1 MIPVLCS
8 VRVEKN
14 TNFWKSVVF
23 ENPIYWSSLH
33 LPTSPGSRDL
43 DRTIKYRML
52 PRQCSQLGFEEK
64 KKPNIFH
71 ELRISALEAA
81 ADIHVVKVKHKF
93 KKNTPL
99 KLINV
104 SVSDT
109 NPLAQDLPSGMR
121 PLYQR
126 RKWKPPMLTDPNDEK
141 KGTSTPARRNK
152 ANKRRE
158 THSSLYHKE
167 RRAAQRKRSTSS
179 IHIDT
184 YDTNSHSVLDW
195 DNPEGW
201 QNWSDTPLNHP
212 DVMPIRE
219 EKPSALQADV
229 DATVQSWRLNSI
241 KSRVLLREFIEKAK
255 SSSSKEEEN
264 LLSSKSPEFHLV
276 KKLDYKLQHMNFA
289 THDMSRY
296 ERELSGLSRVRPKTA
311 PKRLLLKKIND
322 KNKNRNK
329 HKKLKKRKITR
340 HRKHQQLEDEHRR
353 SLSPLAKRRIEKK
366 EARQMREKQKYLKN
380 RHSLTNQRTL
390 TITAASLAESK
401 QLRVTFLDIV
411 RKCVHADKAA
421 FWVYDKNNSTLWT
434 DQEEQSSS
442 KMTND
447 QSCDNRGGRLIIP
460 SSSGIA
466 GKCFTS
472 GEAAIIN
479 NCYRNP
485 LFNPKV
491 DRQTGYKTVT
501 MLVIPIH
508 GATDGQPNLGCLQVI
523 NKKNRTGEF
532 NLRDATIMQLMISI
546 LKQFIAAMSTPDTDI
561 ENVEMSKDHPIT
573 INDVDLLE
581 EGLPQLCS
589 SLNVLIATTSKFT
602 RTNLKERYGGLR
614 KEFGGRFDKKL
625 ALRNQERKRTSRSEK
640 VKRKYLKSADEC
652 LNEPDVV
659 HSDLQI
665 NVTSTKAW
673 KDLQSKHLESSRRIT
688 HLDGWDLII
697 KKEWQEPTSANT
709 SAHSSILNGDVEAED
724 MGKACKTTI
733 LASSNPS
740 EEVYIFGARND
751 YSAQHTG
758 TSSFENFEKPK
769 RNAFPD
775 SAGAEDDAE
784 DATRASGFW

>member
-1 MIPVLCS
+1 MLHIRCS
-8 VRVEKN
+8 E
-14 TNFWKSVVF
+14 
-23 ENPIYWSSLH
+23 
-33 LPTSPGSRDL
+33 
-43 DRTIKYRML
+43 
-52 PRQCSQLGFEEK
+52 LGTEIEEK

-81 ADIHVVKVKHKF
+81 ADTNTHVKVKHKF

-99 KLINV
+99 KLINRA
-104 SVSDT
+104 T
-109 NPLAQDLPSGMR
+109 CPNPIAQDLPSGMR

-126 RKWKPPMLTDPNDEK
+126 RKWKPPMLTDPNEEK
-141 KGTSTPARRNK
+141 KGENTAVERRNE

-158 THSSLYHKE
+158 THSSPYHKE
-167 RRAAQRKRSTSS
+167 RMRAQRKRRTSS
-179 IHIDT
+179 INIDT

-201 QNWSDTPLNHP
+201 QNWSDTPLHHP

-241 KSRVLLREFIEKAK
+241 KSRVLLREFSERAK
-255 SSSSKEEEN
+255 RSSSKEECN

-276 KKLDYKLQHMNFA
+276 KKLDHKLQHMNFT

-296 ERELSGLSRVRPKTA
+296 ERELSGLCRVRPKTA

-322 KNKNRNK
+322 KNTKNKNKNK
-329 HKKLKKRKITR
+329 HKIMKKRKITR
-340 HRKHQQLEDEHRR
+340 HRKHQQLEDKHRR

-366 EARQMREKQKYLKN
+366 EARQMREKQKYKKN
-380 RHSLTNQRTL
+380 RYALTNQRTL

-421 FWVYDKNNSTLWT
+421 FWVHDKKNSMLWT

-447 QSCDNRGGRLIIP
+447 QSCGNRGGRLIIP
-460 SSSGIA
+460 SSAGIA

-472 GEAAIIN
+472 GEATIIN
-479 NCYRNP
+479 DCYRNP

-491 DRQTGYKTVT
+491 DRQTGYKTET

-532 NLRDATIMQLMISI
+532 NLRDATIIQLMISI

-561 ENVEMSKDHPIT
+561 
-573 INDVDLLE
+573 DVDLLE

-589 SLNVLIATTSKFT
+589 SLNVLIATTSKLT
-602 RTNLKERYGGLR
+602 RTNLKERYDGLR
-614 KEFGGRFDKKL
+614 KEFGGHFDKKS
-625 ALRNQERKRTSRSEK
+625 ALRNQERKRISRSEK

-665 NVTSTKAW
+665 KLKSTKAW
-673 KDLQSKHLESSRRIT
+673 KDLQSKHLESSRRDN

-697 KKEWQEPTSANT
+697 KKERQEPTSANT
-709 SAHSSILNGDVEAED
+709 SAHSSILNSGVEAED

-740 EEVYIFGARND
+740 EEVYIFGARNV
-751 YSAQHTG
+751 YSAQHTR

-769 RNAFPD
+769 GTFPD